1 MVSTRFTLHLP
12 NGDVV
17 VRDVRGGRWVEPEGH
32 PDEEIGA
39 DLWALPGLVDAHAH
53 LATRELATRPGDL
66 DDAKDRAD
74 RALHAGVNLI
84 LDKGWTDDTTCRL
97 IDEMP
102 ETERP
107 EIEAAATII
116 TTPDGYF
123 PDFGIA
129 ADPDQLAAVVE
140 EHAAAGRGWVKLIG
154 DWPRKGMGPL
164 TNFDES
170 QLRQVVEIAGRSGA
184 KVAIHAMARDTP
196 SLAVA
201 AGVHSIEHG
210 LFLTEDDLGLL
221 GARSGM
227 WVPTLLRNEST
238 MAQLGPDSSGG
249 RLFVEG
255 LENVRR
261 LLPLAVEA
269 GVHVLAG
276 TDLIGEAADVA
287 AEALR
292 LIDYGLSPVQAVA
305 SVSTE
310 GYAAT
315 GRDPDFA
322 TGSPADAVFFPANPV
337 VEPRALAHPVLVMR
351 LGRTR

>member
-1 MVSTRFTLHLP
+1 MSTRFTLHLP
-12 NGDVV
+12 TGDVV
-17 VRDVRGGRWVEPEGH
+17 VRDVHAGRWVEPAGD
-32 PDEEIGA
+32 PDDQIGA

-53 LATRELATRPGDL
+53 LATRELTTRPGDL
-66 DDAKDRAD
+66 DDAMERAD

-97 IDEMP
+97 IDLMP
-102 ETERP
+102 ASERP

-123 PDFGIA
+123 PDFGIEVS
-129 ADPDQLAAVVE
+129 PDQLAAVVE
-140 EHAAAGRGWVKLIG
+140 RQAAVGRGWVKLIG
-154 DWPRKGMGPL
+154 DWPRKGVGPV

-170 QLRQVVEIAGRSGA
+170 QLRQVVEVAGRSGA

-196 SLAVA
+196 SLAVG

-210 LFLTEDDLGLL
+210 LFLTEDDLARL
-221 GARSGM
+221 GDRAGM

-255 LENVRR
+255 LDNVRR

-292 LIDYGLSPVQAVA
+292 LIDYGLTPAQAVA
-305 SVSTE
+305 AVSTE

-315 GRDPDFA
+315 GRDPGFA
-322 TGSPADAVFFPANPV
+322 PGSPADAVFFPANPV
-337 VEPRALAHPVLVMR
+337 VEPRALAHPVVVMR